1 MKMLSY
7 GERATPLISPKVD
20 RITLPIRKPEFSL
33 IVLNS
38 TLMLLQIDE

>member
-20 RITLPIRKPEFSL
+20 RSTIANKKTRIFFNSSK
-33 IVLNS
+33 LNF
-38 TLMLLQIDE
+38 DAAPNR